1 MAGAGRY
8 PRVLLLQCFI
18 STALCNTFTA
28 FTEEPMDRAGKSD
41 GYCSRII
48 RAQGTRKEGYNE
60 FRLRVEGDPETY
72 QPGST
77 YRVTLYA
84 SSPSYFRGFT
94 LISVKEGR
102 EGDQDEDYAGNFQVK
117 RQHLHHTLANI
128 KHQMSTWKCRRG

>member
-1 MAGAGRY
+1 
-8 PRVLLLQCFI
+8 
-18 STALCNTFTA
+18 
-28 FTEEPMDRAGKSD
+28 MDRAGKSD

-102 EGDQDEDYAGNFQVK
+102 EGDQDEDYAGNFQVEPTTGLPSSGHPTPGLCAVGVRGYASEGV
-117 RQHLHHTLANI
+117 RQVAELGSPVKMEEEIRQKT
-128 KHQMSTWKCRRG
+128 S

>member
-1 MAGAGRY
+1 MFISRLHVSLVETCRFTMAGAGRY
-8 PRVLLLQCFI
+8 PVLLLQCFI

-77 YRVTLYA
+77 YRGKPREIGRA
-84 SSPSYFRGFT
+84 SC
-94 LISVKEGR
+94 R
-102 EGDQDEDYAGNFQVK
+102 ERV
-117 RQHLHHTLANI
+117 
-128 KHQMSTWKCRRG
+128 